1 VVLTFLNARN
11 GPTIGAVVL
20 LVSLAV
26 AAFEARADLSANTDS
41 VADLDSLHV
50 FADLEGAANDFVAN
64 TERHGGVTPA
74 TYQRRHVSSKLFSS
88 VFPPSP
94 TDL

>member
-1 VVLTFLNARN
+1 MYVKGL
-11 GPTIGAVVL
+11 TIGAVVL

-26 AAFEARADLSANTDS
+26 AALEARADLSANTDS

-50 FADLEGAANDFVAN
+50 FADLESAANDLVAD
-64 TERHGGVTPA
+64 TERHGSITPA
-74 TYQRRHVSSKLFSS
+74 TYQRRLVSSKLFSS
-88 VFPPSP
+88 VFAPSP

>member
-1 VVLTFLNARN
+1 MVLTFLNARN

-50 FADLEGAANDFVAN
+50 FADLESAANDLVAD
-64 TERHGGVTPA
+64 TERHRSVAPA
-74 TYQRRHVSSKLFSS
+74 TYQRRHVSSELFSS
-88 VFPPSP
+88 VCSSSP